1 MMRRDSVVAS
11 ALIKNMEGL
20 ILVFESQSGF
30 AALPGGISEQGET
43 PEETAIRESFEE
55 TGLRVSIEKLV
66 TIYRL
71 TVLNRDGSEKCIFLH
86 HLFLTSTTDSEA
98 RPNSEWKNSGAKC
111 NWVALSDLSHYR
123 NVWPLPEEVRTRVSK
138 GILDLGDMGELE
150 YRMG

>member
-1 MMRRDSVVAS
+1 MRRDRVVAS
-11 ALIKNMEGL
+11 ALIRNTEGL

-55 TGLRVSIEKLV
+55 TGLGVRIEKLV

-71 TVLNRDGSEKCIFLH
+71 TVLNKDGSEKSIFLH
-86 HLFLTSTTDSEA
+86 YLFLTSTTDSEA
-98 RPNSEWKNSGAKC
+98 RPSSEWKNSGAKC

-123 NVWPLPEEVRTRVSK
+123 NVWPLPEEVRTRVSR